1 MRNDFWIRN
10 TKKCSATLSEWISW
24 FILFLQLWY
33 AVVTHLFVT
42 ATSYNV
48 TDFFVKTI
56 MLHLLFIMFRGIKMS
71 KKNILGSKIMQVELE
86 TVIRHSVEQF
96 IKNLSVRLIF
106 FICISLLGICHDYF
120 SFVRCTLKCITNYI
134 HVKIAQN
141 DKTIKKLTVPCV
153 LIIIIIF
160 QILKLI

>member
-1 MRNDFWIRN
+1 MTYVSKEIFILLDTFLHFNYFFWKLWNWFSPSVFLTNNFLRWTQLFFVVFYFTYLLNVEFRMRNDFWIRN

-71 KKNILGSKIMQVELE
+71 KKILDSKIMQVELE
-86 TVIRHSVEQF
+86 TVIRH
-96 IKNLSVRLIF
+96 
-106 FICISLLGICHDYF
+106 
-120 SFVRCTLKCITNYI
+120 
-134 HVKIAQN
+134 
-141 DKTIKKLTVPCV
+141 
-153 LIIIIIF
+153 
-160 QILKLI
+160 